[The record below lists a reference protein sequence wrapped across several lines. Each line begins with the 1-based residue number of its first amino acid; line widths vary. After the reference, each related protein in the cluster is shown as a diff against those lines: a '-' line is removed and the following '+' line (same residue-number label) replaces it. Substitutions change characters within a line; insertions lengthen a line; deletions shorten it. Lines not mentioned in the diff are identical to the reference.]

1 MNIEK
6 DLLCFFNFRSP
17 YAYIGIK
24 KALDLGLKPTFLPFC
39 YVPKEILE
47 AVTLN
52 NPYKRDYLME
62 DCKRLFNEEKI
73 NLVNE
78 IPADCNWPKVHAAW
92 HFINKNNLGLDFMLK
107 AFEYRFQKGLNIGSE
122 EIITLICNDIKFD
135 PKLALKAMED
145 EEIDKYLKSLT
156 KIMRELK
163 VFGVP
168 TFVYK
173 RNRFWGQDRLPYL
186 KSLYKDNK

>member
-1 MNIEK
+1 MDIEN

-24 KALDLGLKPTFLPFC
+24 KAIDLGLKPVFLPFC

-52 NPYKRDYLME
+52 NPYKKDYLLE
-62 DCKRLFNEEKI
+62 DCKRLFDEEKI
-73 NLVNE
+73 NLVDE

-92 HFINKNNLGLDFMLK
+92 HIVNENNLDLGLNFMLK
-107 AFEYRFQKGLNIGSE
+107 AFELRFQKGLNIGNKDT
-122 EIITLICNDIKFD
+122 IITICNDIGFNSE
-135 PKLALKAMED
+135 LAINAMED
-145 EEIDKYLKSLT
+145 EEIDNYLKSLT

-168 TFVYK
+168 TLVYK
-173 RNRFWGQDRLPYL
+173 KERFWGQDRLPYL
-186 KSLYKDNK
+186 KSLI

>member
-1 MNIEK
+1 MDIDN

-24 KALDLGLKPTFLPFC
+24 KAIDLGLKPVFLPFC

-52 NPYKRDYLME
+52 NPYKKDYLLE
-62 DCKRLFNEEKI
+62 DCKRLFDEEKI
-73 NLVNE
+73 NLVDE

-92 HFINKNNLGLDFMLK
+92 HIVNENNLDLGLNFMLK
-107 AFEYRFQKGLNIGSE
+107 AFELRFQKGLNIGNKDT
-122 EIITLICNDIKFD
+122 IITICNDIGFNSE
-135 PKLALKAMED
+135 LAINAMED
-145 EEIDKYLKSLT
+145 EEIDNYLKSLT

-168 TFVYK
+168 TLVYK
-173 RNRFWGQDRLPYL
+173 KERFWGQDRLPYL
-186 KSLYKDNK
+186 KSLI

>member
-1 MNIEK
+1 MDIEN

-24 KALDLGLKPTFLPFC
+24 KAIDLSLKPIFLPFC

-52 NPYKRDYLME
+52 NPYKKDYLLE
-62 DCKRLFNEEKI
+62 DCKRLFDEEKI
-73 NLVNE
+73 NLVDE

-92 HFINKNNLGLDFMLK
+92 HIVNENNLDLGLNFMLK
-107 AFEYRFQKGLNIGSE
+107 AFELRFQKGLNIGNKDT
-122 EIITLICNDIKFD
+122 IITICNDIGFNSE
-135 PKLALKAMED
+135 LAINAMED
-145 EEIDKYLKSLT
+145 EEIDNYLKSLT

-168 TFVYK
+168 TLVYK
-173 RNRFWGQDRLPYL
+173 KERFWGQDRLPYL
-186 KSLYKDNK
+186 KSLI

>member
-1 MNIEK
+1 MDIEN

-24 KALDLGLKPTFLPFC
+24 KAIDSGLRPVFLPFC

-52 NPYKRDYLME
+52 NPYKRDYLLE
-62 DCKRLFNEEKI
+62 DCKRLFDEEKI
-73 NLVNE
+73 NLVDE

-92 HFINKNNLGLDFMLK
+92 HIINEENLDLGLEFMLK
-107 AFEYRFQKGLNIGSE
+107 AFECRFQKGLNIGSK
-122 EIITLICNDIKFD
+122 EIIIKICNDIGFD
-135 PKLALKAMED
+135 SELALNAMED
-145 EEIDKYLKSLT
+145 EEIDNYLKSLT
-156 KIMRELK
+156 KIIRELK

-168 TFVYK
+168 TLVYK
-173 RNRFWGQDRLPYL
+173 RERFWGQDRLPYL
-186 KSLYKDNK
+186 KSLI

>member
-1 MNIEK
+1 MDIEN

-24 KALDLGLKPTFLPFC
+24 KAIDLGLKPVFLPFC

-62 DCKRLFNEEKI
+62 DCKRLFDEEKI
-73 NLVNE
+73 NLVDE
-78 IPADCNWPKVHAAW
+78 IPADCNWPKVHAVW
-92 HFINKNNLGLDFMLK
+92 HIINEDSLDLGLDFMLK
-107 AFEYRFQKGLNIGSE
+107 AFECRFQKGLNIGSE
-122 EIITLICNDIKFD
+122 EIIIKICNDIGFD
-135 PKLALKAMED
+135 SEIAINAMED
-145 EEIDKYLKSLT
+145 EEIDNYLKSLT

-168 TFVYK
+168 TLVYK
-173 RNRFWGQDRLPYL
+173 RERFWGQDRLPYI
-186 KSLYKDNK
+186 KSII